1 MADRV
6 NSQQM
11 NLTAVRRHDPYV
23 EDIVDSAT
31 QVAVYEYSSET
42 SEWQKTDMQG
52 ALFVYKRTGP
62 PYHSFMVLN
71 RLNTSNLLQPLTGE
85 LEFQLQAPF
94 LLYRTSQGIIYGL
107 WFFYEAQCKRMAG
120 LLESLCQS
128 SAGGGGAPGSN
139 KNSSIDLLTLFKSAS
154 GPQPSQQQPQQQQL
168 TPQKPVKGQQQRQPP
183 AGAAGSGSRPETPRD
198 DPAPPPTQAGQISI
212 ADLFAKASR
221 TGQVLIGKQ
230 TARSISVSE
239 VEDAMPDL
247 GGRPRLPAQPPPP
260 PVISAA
266 PPSGA
271 AAVRPAAPVREA
283 ESRDVDRIQELFKNN
298 LQLGGAEP
306 PAAAPAPAPAPA
318 PSPSPAVSHQTAAF
332 ASPVPVPDLTAP
344 VGSGVS
350 VTLMS
355 PMMFSAL
362 APPSVDLGSSAG
374 AGDRAAPPAAPS
386 PLLADPAPV
395 GDGDLTEVTPLT
407 RRQLLQA
414 FNYLLKNDDAF
425 LGQLHEAYVKSL
437 TESFRRT

>member
-1 MADRV
+1 MNTYRSMADRV

-154 GPQPSQQQPQQQQL
+154 G
-168 TPQKPVKGQQQRQPP
+168 
-183 AGAAGSGSRPETPRD
+183 
-198 DPAPPPTQAGQISI
+198 
-212 ADLFAKASR
+212 
-221 TGQVLIGKQ
+221 VLIGKQ